1 MYGIGF
7 CSTAH
12 TGISFTGQ
20 SNWGMYVAADGDARV
35 WLDGSAGVVTSTG
48 QHYVGSNVVW
58 NAGNDGSGSGL
69 DADLLDGVHGASFL
83 RSDTADTASGVIS
96 FTAGHGALTITNS
109 SIMSAASSNWTGNPG
124 ANGKIQYH
132 SNRWYIVSDSSS
144 NRIVQFRR
152 DGADKSYI
160 DNNGAL
166 IGGGNW
172 YSGNDGSGSGLDA
185 DLLDGVQGA
194 SYLRSD
200 AADTAS
206 SKITFSTG
214 LARSNHHVG
223 HLEGSYNNVAANSNK
238 TNPIYTIGS
247 AYNPST
253 TSVSGMYGIGYAH
266 SNLWGTSSGRPSGW
280 GQYVVEAG
288 AYTQIFSVGGTWSLG
303 QFNRNGNTVWD
314 AGNDGSGSG
323 LDADL
328 LDGLQLHTGRN
339 NAANRVVRTDGNG
352 YIQAGWIN
360 TTSGDSG
367 LANDVVRIYC
377 SNDAY
382 LRYLGKSDFKVLM
395 GLSKDTY
402 DRRDYTSDARYHTG
416 VNAHGAYNMNDL
428 FARGSGFIDVWSS
441 PTGRPPSGTH
451 FNGFQALHFSGSNTY
466 HHGMQ
471 LVMSAGNPSNTYL
484 RGWWANGGSGYA
496 WQKIWTDGNDGSGS
510 GLDADL
516 LDGMNAG
523 SSGGSIIMKTE
534 SNGYSQLQNW
544 TNVAGTGL
552 YSSTTNSA
560 HWYPHTAT
568 SYGTWRIDG
577 SRNGYSGIYLHNGG
591 AVVIG
596 MYDSAGNGGDYHQAS
611 GKWSHY
617 WHRGN
622 TCLGIN
628 NSTTSSSYSLYV
640 TGAIYATSN
649 ITAYSD
655 RRVKENIVQIDGAL
669 EKVNKLTG
677 VYYNKI
683 DDEKKNKEI
692 GFIAQ
697 DVNEVVPELVT
708 YAEDVDQY
716 GVKYGNTTALLVE
729 AVKELTQQVKDLKQE
744 IDKMK
749 EKQ

>member
-1 MYGIGF
+1 M
-7 CSTAH
+7 
-12 TGISFTGQ
+12 
-20 SNWGMYVAADGDARV
+20 
-35 WLDGSAGVVTSTG
+35 
-48 QHYVGSNVVW
+48 
-58 NAGNDGSGSGL
+58 
-69 DADLLDGVHGASFL
+69 
-83 RSDTADTASGVIS
+83 
-96 FTAGHGALTITNS
+96 LTET
-109 SIMSAASSNWTGNPG
+109 P
-124 ANGKIQYH
+124 Y
-132 SNRWYIVSDSSS
+132 NR
-144 NRIVQFRR
+144 
-152 DGADKSYI
+152 
-160 DNNGAL
+160 
-166 IGGGNW
+166 
-172 YSGNDGSGSGLDA
+172 
-185 DLLDGVQGA
+185 
-194 SYLRSD
+194 
-200 AADTAS
+200 
-206 SKITFSTG
+206 
-214 LARSNHHVG
+214 
-223 HLEGSYNNVAANSNK
+223 
-238 TNPIYTIGS
+238 
-247 AYNPST
+247 
-253 TSVSGMYGIGYAH
+253 
-266 SNLWGTSSGRPSGW
+266 
-280 GQYVVEAG
+280 
-288 AYTQIFSVGGTWSLG
+288 
-303 QFNRNGNTVWD
+303 
-314 AGNDGSGSG
+314 
-323 LDADL
+323 
-328 LDGLQLHTGRN
+328 
-339 NAANRVVRTDGNG
+339 
-352 YIQAGWIN
+352 
-360 TTSGDSG
+360 
-367 LANDVVRIYC
+367 
-377 SNDAY
+377 
-382 LRYLGKSDFKVLM
+382 
-395 GLSKDTY
+395 
-402 DRRDYTSDARYHTG
+402 
-416 VNAHGAYNMNDL
+416 NDL
-428 FARGSGFIDVWSS
+428 FARGCGFIDDWSS
-441 PTGRPPSGTH
+441 GAGRPPTGTH
-451 FNGFQALHFSGSNTY
+451 FNGFQALHFSGSTTY

>member
-1 MYGIGF
+1 MAAALGDDANFSTTVTNSIATKLPLAGGALTGAVTTNSTFDGRNVSVDGAKLDGIEAGATADQTAAQILTAIKTVDGSGSGLDADLLDGLQSDIYFKSYTNNNGGWSASNRNFSVRSGGTAVGLHMEESDGTFGFQLYGDGSDYGFLASEWGSWDIRKNPGGRLYTNNTTTYYLQPNSTSNLNALNIGGSGVWHSGNDGSGSGLDADLLDGQQGSYYTTAANLTGDFPSFVQIGDSASYGTNNGSWGARLNVTDNVHAKIEVGQDANSMLSHWYAHTGQDSIKFGTSSAHDVEFQRGGTTRLELTSDSITFSGSINMNGHNIRRGNHHTGHLEGSYNNIGGNGTKSNPIYTIGSSYNPGDAALSNMYGIGYTDTSASF
-7 CSTAH
+7 
-12 TGISFTGQ
+12 ISFTGAA
-20 SNWGMYVAADGDARV
+20 SWGMYVAADGDARV
-35 WLDGSAGVVTSTG
+35 WLGGSNGVVSSTG

-328 LDGLQLHTGRN
+328 LDGLQL
-339 NAANRVVRTDGNG
+339 
-352 YIQAGWIN
+352 
-360 TTSGDSG
+360 
-367 LANDVVRIYC
+367 
-377 SNDAY
+377 
-382 LRYLGKSDFKVLM
+382 
-395 GLSKDTY
+395 
-402 DRRDYTSDARYHTG
+402 
-416 VNAHGAYNMNDL
+416 
-428 FARGSGFIDVWSS
+428 
-441 PTGRPPSGTH
+441 TH
-451 FNGFQALHFSGSNTY
+451 
-466 HHGMQ
+466 
-471 LVMSAGNPSNTYL
+471 
-484 RGWWANGGSGYA
+484 R
-496 WQKIWTDGNDGSGS
+496 
-510 GLDADL
+510 
-516 LDGMNAG
+516 
-523 SSGGSIIMKTE
+523 
-534 SNGYSQLQNW
+534 
-544 TNVAGTGL
+544 
-552 YSSTTNSA
+552 
-560 HWYPHTAT
+560 
-568 SYGTWRIDG
+568 
-577 SRNGYSGIYLHNGG
+577 
-591 AVVIG
+591 
-596 MYDSAGNGGDYHQAS
+596 
-611 GKWSHY
+611 
-617 WHRGN
+617 
-622 TCLGIN
+622 
-628 NSTTSSSYSLYV
+628 
-640 TGAIYATSN
+640 
-649 ITAYSD
+649 
-655 RRVKENIVQIDGAL
+655 
-669 EKVNKLTG
+669 
-677 VYYNKI
+677 
-683 DDEKKNKEI
+683 KK
-692 GFIAQ
+692 
-697 DVNEVVPELVT
+697 
-708 YAEDVDQY
+708 
-716 GVKYGNTTALLVE
+716 
-729 AVKELTQQVKDLKQE
+729 
-744 IDKMK
+744 
-749 EKQ
+749 